1 MKKLKNN
8 LKTKNIKQIEKHEIK
23 KLIKKKKNMKKNKK
37 NENRQPKKLYTIAPP
52 PSFPQSL
59 N

>member
-23 KLIKKKKNMKKNKK
+23 NWLKKKKNMKKNKK
-37 NENRQPKKLYTIAPP
+37 MKTDNQKNFTQ
-52 PSFPQSL
+52 
-59 N
+59 